1 LSREGGSQLLGR
13 KLREFGDRGG
23 KEGVRGEVSQEW
35 SGGVSKM
42 GHFLFIMQKIDL
54 NNKISSLF

>member
-1 LSREGGSQLLGR
+1 MCHFLSREGGSQLLGR

-23 KEGVRGEVSQEW
+23 RGVGKVRQERG
-35 SGGVSKM
+35 GGVSKM

-54 NNKISSLF
+54 NNKMSS